1 MGASFGTLHDGKE
14 VFFMPSKQ
22 NIRAIDAW
30 QAKNIERIV
39 IKPNRRDHISDRIQI
54 AIDRGLA
61 KSRQGYILDAVRRAL
76 EADGIPKIE
85 DELQTKT

>member
-1 MGASFGTLHDGKE
+1 
-14 VFFMPSKQ
+14 MPSKQ

-30 QAKNIERIV
+30 QAKNVERIV

-61 KSRQGYILDAVRRAL
+61 KSHQGYILDAVRRAL